1 MNENI
6 LSDDELIKNMYR
18 ALKYITSFVKCMVNK
33 LLARSYFE
41 LTSDQ
46 RNETSIL
53 QNFYLALDWV
63 DKNTNDKSG
72 VKVCADSVNAYPEVT
87 GYYIPTLLNWGERKR
102 AIEFAT
108 WLISIQ
114 NPDGSWFDPE
124 GKTPYTFDT
133 GQILKGLLAILP
145 FIPEAEHAI
154 RKGCNWIL
162 TLIEPIGRITTPDKS
177 EWALPNGNT
186 VSENIHLYALE
197 PLRKASI
204 IFNEPCYEEAV
215 QRALAYYLKIEDLT
229 DFNTL
234 AHFHAYV
241 LEALVDLGYP
251 DIAAKGMAEI
261 ERLQRSDGSI
271 PAYPDVKWVCS
282 TAIAQYAVVWYKLG
296 NRNPAK
302 KALDY
307 LCRLQNT
314 SGGFYGSYGRGAH
327 YFQDKEISWAVK
339 YFLDAYYWHI
349 RTAFDEEVSIFPET
363 IELKDGR
370 VQAIV
375 EGLGN
380 GNIEGLKIL
389 DAACGKGRFSRTLY
403 DLYPTAEFWGVDI
416 SDAMLRCVPP
426 GIKTMQGSLLNLPF
440 TDDSFDRVFSVE
452 ALEHSVNP
460 EVAIQELCRVLKKG
474 GRMVI
479 IDKNEKRKGA
489 LQIESWERWFSK
501 EEVEAWLSRECINVR
516 SAFVSYADKTSP
528 DGLFIAWYGTKR

>member
-1 MNENI
+1 MKINNVF
-6 LSDDELIKNMYR
+6 DDEFRRKVCL
-18 ALKYITSFVKCMVNK
+18 ALKYTSSLLNRMVNK
-33 LLARSYFE
+33 LRRYFF

-46 RNETSIL
+46 RKETSIL

-63 DKNTNDKSG
+63 DKNANDKSG
-72 VKVCADSVNAYPEVT
+72 IKVFADSVNAYPEVT

-102 AIEFAT
+102 TIEFAT
-108 WLISIQ
+108 WLLSIQ
-114 NPDGSWFDPE
+114 NSDGSWSDPE

-133 GQILKGLLAILP
+133 VQILKGLFAVLP
-145 FIPEAEHAI
+145 FIPEAERAI
-154 RKGCNWIL
+154 RKGCDWIL
-162 TLIEPIGRITTPDKS
+162 TLIEPSGRITTPDKS
-177 EWALPNGNT
+177 EWALPNGNI
-186 VSENIHLYALE
+186 VSENIHLYTLE

-204 IFNEPCYEEAV
+204 IFNEPRYEEAV

-251 DIAAKGMAEI
+251 EIAAKGMVEI

-296 NRNPAK
+296 NRTPAK

-307 LCRLQNT
+307 LCRLQNN

-363 IELKDGR
+363 IELEDGR
-370 VQAIV
+370 VQAVV

-380 GNIEGLKIL
+380 IDGLKIL

-426 GIKTMQGSLLNLPF
+426 SIKTMQGSLLNLPF

-479 IDKNEKRKGA
+479 IDKNEQSKGA
-489 LQIESWERWFSK
+489 LQVESWERWFSK
-501 EEVEAWLSRECINVR
+501 EEVETWLSRECIDVR
-516 SAFVSYADKTSP
+516 SEFVSYADKTRP
-528 DGLFIAWYGTKR
+528 DGLFIAWYGTKRS